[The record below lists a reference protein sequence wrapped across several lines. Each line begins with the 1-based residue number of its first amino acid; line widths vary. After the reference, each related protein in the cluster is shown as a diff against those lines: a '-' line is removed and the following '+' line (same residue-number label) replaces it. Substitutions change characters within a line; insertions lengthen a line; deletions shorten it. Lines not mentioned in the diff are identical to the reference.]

1 MLEAALDGAA
11 VLDGEVVFGKKED
24 GCGGAFARCV
34 GFGSDATSVNAT
46 ASPRFAANADPT
58 VDGRGRGMGI
68 EDSARKDEPAVSAG
82 SDAVAVGNDEV
93 ASAVG
98 GLGLGNGIPDAYA
111 GCAAFVGP
119 VSRC

>member
-24 GCGGAFARCV
+24 GCGAAFARCV

-68 EDSARKDEPAVSAG
+68 EDSARKDEPAVA
-82 SDAVAVGNDEV
+82 AGNDEV
-93 ASAVG
+93 ASAIG
-98 GLGLGNGIPDAYA
+98 GLGLGNGIPDAYV

-119 VSRC
+119 VSCC

>member
-1 MLEAALDGAA
+1 VFEAALDGAA
-11 VLDGEVVFGKKED
+11 VLDSEVAFGKKED
-24 GCGGAFARCV
+24 GCGAAFARCV
-34 GFGSDATSVNAT
+34 GAT